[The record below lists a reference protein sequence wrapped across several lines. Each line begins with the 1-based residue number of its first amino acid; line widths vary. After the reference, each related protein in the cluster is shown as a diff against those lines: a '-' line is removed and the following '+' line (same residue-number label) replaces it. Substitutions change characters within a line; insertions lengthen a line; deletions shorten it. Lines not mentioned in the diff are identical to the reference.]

1 MSPWTLLILGWYVK
15 QMNISKI
22 CGLPKETNL
31 LKFNQTKHLPFPKP
45 QNNSPSANQ
54 PEDPGPL
61 SQSSNPKTD
70 AAEAPDATELE
81 VFLLQVVARIVT
93 GWAPFG

>member
-1 MSPWTLLILGWYVK
+1 MVNFGVVCET
-15 QMNISKI
+15 NFHISKM
-22 CGLPKETNL
+22 CVVPKENNL

-45 QNNSPSANQ
+45 QNNITFRHQ

-70 AAEAPDATELE
+70 AAEAPDATEL
-81 VFLLQVVARIVT
+81 AT
-93 GWAPFG
+93 YAASSGMYSYN